1 VHFVTVAR
9 WRAQHWKA
17 RPSRHPLEIAR
28 SQLEAVA
35 PIVSGDPETTL
46 EDVVEPHKRDF
57 DELADSEVLRRAARE
72 VAIATTL
79 VAKEIQNRTTAS
91 LSAAE
96 VVPALLSI
104 GACLAALPNAFD
116 QVASLD
122 AADRRNDNPEQKA

>member
-1 VHFVTVAR
+1 M
-9 WRAQHWKA
+9 
-17 RPSRHPLEIAR
+17 
-28 SQLEAVA
+28 
-35 PIVSGDPETTL
+35 SGNPETTL